1 MVVHVWN
8 PNVWEAEKEEHGKS
22 KDSLG
27 YIVSSRQ
34 ASETFYQ
41 K

>member
-8 PNVWEAEKEEHGKS
+8 PNVWGAEKEEHGKS